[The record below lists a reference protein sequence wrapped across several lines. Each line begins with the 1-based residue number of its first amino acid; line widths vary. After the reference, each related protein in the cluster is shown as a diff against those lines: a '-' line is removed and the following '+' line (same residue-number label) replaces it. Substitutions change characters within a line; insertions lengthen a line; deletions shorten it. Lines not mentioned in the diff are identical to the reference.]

1 MTPAGLRSMP
11 RGEDALML
19 PVAAGYCRYESMT
32 DGTLDLADVVRMIA
46 YINVRAYNDKLM
58 SEMPRKR

>member
-1 MTPAGLRSMP
+1 MP